1 MAFLIMCW
9 AVFKHLTQG
18 EETPLATSLQY
29 IIIFLHNTQ
38 GRAQMSTNVRHG
50 CVIHHLSGGE

>member
-9 AVFKHLTQG
+9 AVLKHLTLDNIWTQE

-29 IIIFLHNTQ
+29 IIFFTQ
-38 GRAQMSTNVRHG
+38 YTGTSTDVD
-50 CVIHHLSGGE
+50 